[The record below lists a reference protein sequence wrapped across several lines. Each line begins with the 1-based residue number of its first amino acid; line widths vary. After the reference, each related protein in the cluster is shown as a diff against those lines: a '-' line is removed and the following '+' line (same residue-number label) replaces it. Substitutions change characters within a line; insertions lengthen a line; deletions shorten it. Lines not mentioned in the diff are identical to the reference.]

1 MLWVVPA
8 LFLASPAGG
17 ALAAAGFGGVVPWLP
32 VLAAVVGPVVA
43 ALVVPGLRYRRWRY
57 EIRDDEI
64 DIRHG
69 ALAIRRTLVPMSRV
83 QHVETRTGPLQSI
96 FGLATVVFHT
106 AAGENPIP
114 QLRRDE
120 ADRVR
125 VRIAELAGAGTD
137 EL

>member
-1 MLWVVPA
+1 VFPA

-17 ALAAAGFGGVVPWLP
+17 ALAATGAGGVVPWLP
-32 VLAAVVGPVVA
+32 AVAAVVGVALA

-83 QHVETRTGPLQSI
+83 QHVETRTGPLQSL
-96 FGLATVVFHT
+96 FGLATVIFHT
-106 AAGENPIP
+106 AAGGNPIP
-114 QLRRDE
+114 QLRGEE
-120 ADRVR
+120 ADQVR
-125 VRIAELAGAGTD
+125 GRIAELSRASTD